1 MAGLENRRHG
11 ISLYNLLSHFLNG
24 ENDVGRGYDN
34 SKDHQAFKDLK
45 EAYRSF
51 EETSFSVL
59 FGERRN
65 KMGSCSY

>member
-1 MAGLENRRHG
+1 MAGMENRRHG
-11 ISLYNLLSHFLNG
+11 ISLYKLLSHFLNG

-34 SKDHQAFKDLK
+34 SKSHRASKVL
-45 EAYRSF
+45 EGAYRSL